1 MIRQLSLEEKRVEDQ
16 LKCNI
21 QRQKTLERNID
32 LTKRILDKL
41 KPLEKSGAI
50 SELQILQQSNQLET
64 QRDELIQLKN
74 KREELTN
81 DSRSR
86 QAQLQGSLD
95 LVRDKL
101 RNELV
106 KAPISGTVFD
116 LQPDNNRYVTVN
128 AEPLLKIVPNGE
140 LGGQV
145 NVNNQDIG
153 FIRSGQPVKV
163 RVDSFPYT
171 EYGELNGSIRS
182 IGADAL
188 PPNELIRSYHFPLT

>member
-1 MIRQLSLEEKRVEDQ
+1 MPPFATAWFYRIDEVITVQGRLVPQQGGVEVKSPVRGQLDQVLVKSGEQVKEGQVLLRFDVEAAKAEESTLSRQLSLEEKRVEDQ
-16 LKCNI
+16 LKGNI

-116 LQPDNNRYVTVN
+116 LHPIIIATSQ
-128 AEPLLKIVPNGE
+128 
-140 LGGQV
+140 
-145 NVNNQDIG
+145 
-153 FIRSGQPVKV
+153 
-163 RVDSFPYT
+163 
-171 EYGELNGSIRS
+171 
-182 IGADAL
+182 
-188 PPNELIRSYHFPLT
+188 